1 MIYANHLIVS
11 YRKLKREKKK
21 KKKEKEKKEEC
32 CKEYGLPV
40 GNSLKMSLAAFV
52 LLIWRFSKT
61 FSGDFH
67 KPWEAVYVT
76 QNYFL
81 FLAKKTFLSN
91 IFNRDFILLYK
102 IHIAYNIH
110 YGIVSI
116 IKYFF
121 NFIFHFISAV
131 LVFLLTIENKAH

>member
-1 MIYANHLIVS
+1 
-11 YRKLKREKKK
+11 
-21 KKKEKEKKEEC
+21 
-32 CKEYGLPV
+32 
-40 GNSLKMSLAAFV
+40 MSLAAFV

-61 FSGDFH
+61 FSEDFH

-102 IHIAYNIH
+102 INIAYNIH